1 MNEYSVVLE
10 NVRKIFD
17 DDIEREDFAAV
28 DGIDLQVL
36 RGEFFTLLGPSGCG
50 KTTTL
55 RLIAGFTS
63 PSEGRILI
71 DGVDATCSPPYQRP
85 VHTVFQNYALFPHMT
100 VAQNI
105 AYGLKIAGINRQ
117 EIQSRVKKALRMV
130 QLGDLGSRKPSQLS
144 GGQQQRVALARALV
158 NEPAVLLL
166 DEPLGA
172 LDLKLRK
179 DMQWELKKLQ
189 QMTGITFIY
198 VTHDQEEALTMSDRI
213 AVLSEGKIV
222 QIGTPHEI
230 YNHPKT
236 HFVADFIGESNFVKA
251 KVEHTEGSPSS
262 IRFAGSTFP
271 LPEFDKQLKGRKSV
285 LLAVRPEQ
293 LALGSSGSIQ
303 HGCDWHFPAV
313 VSASIFIGSDVRVE
327 VTLPDGQK
335 MKILKRSIGRDMST
349 IYQQGDAVQVG
360 LKMHDIHIFDL

>member
-1 MNEYSVVLE
+1 
-10 NVRKIFD
+10 
-17 DDIEREDFAAV
+17 
-28 DGIDLQVL
+28 
-36 RGEFFTLLGPSGCG
+36 
-50 KTTTL
+50 
-55 RLIAGFTS
+55 
-63 PSEGRILI
+63 
-71 DGVDATCSPPYQRP
+71 
-85 VHTVFQNYALFPHMT
+85 MT

-105 AYGLKIAGINRQ
+105 AYGLKIAGIDRQ

-130 QLGDLGSRKPSQLS
+130 QLGDLGSRKPDQLS

-251 KVEHTEGSPSS
+251 KVEHTEGSSSS

-271 LPEFDKQLKGRKSV
+271 LPEFDKQLKGRKKV

-335 MKILKRSIGRDMST
+335 MKVLKRSIGRDMST

-360 LKMHDIHIFDL
+360 VKIHDIHIFEM